1 MWDCREATPRQSQ
14 LFGPRVRL
22 RGQQCFHGWGR
33 VGDGCRMIEVCPV
46 NCALYFCY
54 YHIRATSDRQ
64 ALHPRGSGPQ
74 LQGVRLREAQPQVC
88 IMTATAELG
97 YESDVLGSR
106 TSVLYLIPRPFGTD
120 KSRCLL
126 HESVIKYK
134 VAGVSLD

>member
-1 MWDCREATPRQSQ
+1 
-14 LFGPRVRL
+14 
-22 RGQQCFHGWGR
+22 
-33 VGDGCRMIEVCPV
+33 MIEVCPV

-54 YHIRATSDRQ
+54 YHIRATRSFVSIT
-64 ALHPRGSGPQ
+64 PRGSGPQ
-74 LQGVRLREAQPQVC
+74 LQASGYGRLSPRC

-106 TSVLYLIPRPFGTD
+106 TSVLYSSHAPLGTD

-134 VAGVSLD
+134 VAG